1 MYRKSNVGLALL
13 LVLSMLLAACG
24 GEAATNTAV
33 PAPTDTT
40 APVAQA
46 TDTTAPAADTAT
58 TAPDGDTPTT
68 AAAGGDATATATIGI
83 PTVGPT
89 PVVPEGV
96 TTIKVVDWV
105 AENTT
110 SWANRWY
117 KPFEE
122 ANPDIKIVHEQITG
136 NYIETVLTRLTGS
149 NDIDL
154 IWVAPDSLGSF
165 LRSGAAMDLTDK
177 IKAEGADMQLEN
189 FPQWTKDDYTKVRY
203 PDLQFEDGQYGLPL
217 VMFVWEMWFN
227 SDMMSS
233 AGLTTPQRGWTWDDF
248 TTMAKKMTDESKH
261 QYGYQNQNWTL
272 PLYTWVWQNGGDIL
286 TPDAKQMVIG
296 QPNSVEAFSFLQDRQ
311 INDKIFVPID
321 QTTGANP
328 IGFDSGNAGM
338 ITRGNWNLDLSRDWK
353 FKWDLAYPPKSKA
366 EGTLGEELGMIV
378 NKSSPKKDLA
388 WRVLKWI
395 ASPEGQ
401 TSLAVNDVVPNTA
414 VMKEVG
420 LQAAPDNVR
429 NLVVPL
435 AGDPMVHS
443 APQWFR
449 PKYTP
454 GDLQDRLSVLWTG
467 EQQAEVLLPAL
478 EKEFN
483 EALAKPLP

>member
-1 MYRKSNVGLALL
+1 MLRKSKAGLALL
-13 LVLSMLLAACG
+13 LELAVLLTACG
-24 GEAATNTAV
+24 ESPATSTSV
-33 PAPTDTT
+33 PA
-40 APVAQA
+40 AA
-46 TDTTAPAADTAT
+46 TDTPAPAAAAAT
-58 TAPDGDTPTT
+58 DTPAAM
-68 AAAGGDATATATIGI
+68 AAATDTPATGGGEATATATIGI

-89 PVVPEGV
+89 PVVPAGV

-105 AENTT
+105 AENTS

-154 IWVAPDSLGSF
+154 IWVAPDSVGSF
-165 LRSGAAMDLTDK
+165 LRSGAALDLTDK
-177 IKAEGADMQLEN
+177 IKAEGDSLQLDK
-189 FPQWTKDDYTKVRY
+189 FPQWTKDDYTTVRY
-203 PDLQFEDGQYGLPL
+203 PDLKVGAGQYGLPL
-217 VMFVWEMWFN
+217 VMFVWEMWHN
-227 SDMMSS
+227 ADMEAA
-233 AGLTTPQRGWTWDDF
+233 AGLSTPQRGWTWDDF
-248 TTMAKKMTDESKH
+248 ATMSKKMTDESKH

-286 TPDAKQMVIG
+286 TPDAKQMVVG
-296 QPNSVEAFSFLQDRQ
+296 QPPAVEAFTFLQDKQ
-311 INDKIFVPID
+311 VNDKIFVPID

-353 FKWDLAYPPKSKA
+353 FKWDLSYPPKNKA
-366 EGTLGEELGMIV
+366 EGTLGEELGLII
-378 NKSSPKKDLA
+378 NKSSPKADAA
-388 WRVLKWI
+388 WKVLKWI
-395 ASPEGQ
+395 AGPEGQ
-401 TSLAVNDVVPNTA
+401 RTLAVNDVVPNTA
-414 VMKEVG
+414 VMSEVG

-429 NLVVPL
+429 SLVVPL
-435 AGDPMVHS
+435 AGDAMVHS

-454 GDLQDRLSVLWTG
+454 GDFQDRLSVLWTG
-467 EQQAEVLLPAL
+467 EKKAADLLPAI

-483 EALAKPLP
+483 EALSKPLP

>member
-1 MYRKSNVGLALL
+1 MLHKPNAGLALL
-13 LVLSMLLAACG
+13 IASSVVLASCAA
-24 GEAATNTAV
+24 
-33 PAPTDTT
+33 PS
-40 APVAQA
+40 
-46 TDTTAPAADTAT
+46 APAAAPTSAAPAAT
-58 TAPDGDTPTT
+58 QAPVEAPTEAAAAPTEAPTEAPAEAT
-68 AAAGGDATATATIGI
+68 AATEA
-83 PTVGPT
+83 T

-105 AENTT
+105 PENIT

-136 NYIETVLTRLTGS
+136 NYIETVLTRLTGD

-154 IWVAPDSLGSF
+154 IWVAPDSVGSF
-165 LRSGAAMDLTDK
+165 LRSGAAMDLTNHIKEAGDSLQIDK
-177 IKAEGADMQLEN
+177 FPKWTLE
-189 FPQWTKDDYTKVRY
+189 DYTKTRY
-203 PDLQFEDGQYGLPL
+203 PELPFADGQYGLPL
-217 VMFVWEMWFN
+217 VMFVWQLWFN
-227 SDMMSS
+227 SDMMQA
-233 AGLTTPQRGWTWDDF
+233 AGLTTPERGWTWDDF
-248 TTMAKKMTDESKH
+248 TEISKKLTDESKK

-286 TPDAKQMVIG
+286 TPDAKQLAIG
-296 QPNSVEAFSFLQDRQ
+296 QPAAVEAFKFLQDRQ
-311 INDKIFVPID
+311 LNDKIFVPID
-321 QTTGANP
+321 QTAGANP

-353 FKWDLAYPPKSKA
+353 FKWDIGYPPKNAA
-366 EGTLGEELGMIV
+366 EGTLGEELGIII
-378 NKSSPKKDLA
+378 NKNSPKAEAA

-401 TSLAVNDVVPNTA
+401 RTLAATDVVPNSE
-414 VMKEVG
+414 VMREVG
-420 LQAAPDNVR
+420 LTAVPDNVR

-435 AGDPMVHS
+435 ASDPMVHS

-454 GDLQDRLSVLWTG
+454 GDLADRLAVLWTG
-467 EQQAEVLLPAL
+467 EKTAEELLPAV

-483 EALAKPLP
+483 EALSKPMP

>member
-1 MYRKSNVGLALL
+1 MVRKFNAGLALL
-13 LVLSMLLAACG
+13 VVFSLLLTACG
-24 GEAATNTAV
+24 AEPATPTPVPVPTPTVAAPVVEATA
-33 PAPTDTT
+33 TT
-40 APVAQA
+40 AA
-46 TDTTAPAADTAT
+46 APADTAT
-58 TAPDGDTPTT
+58 TAPAVTEPTATT
-68 AAAGGDATATATIGI
+68 AAMEI

-89 PVVPEGV
+89 PVVPAGV
-96 TTIKVVDWV
+96 TTVKVVDWV
-105 AENTT
+105 AENIT

-154 IWVAPDSLGSF
+154 IWVAPDSVGSF
-165 LRSGAAMDLTDK
+165 LRSGAAMDLTAN
-177 IKAEGADMQLEN
+177 IQAEGDSLALDK
-189 FPQWTKDDYTKVRY
+189 FPQWTKDDYTTVRY
-203 PDLQFEDGQYGLPL
+203 PELKFGSGQYGLPL

-227 SDMMSS
+227 SDMMTA
-233 AGLTTPQRGWTWDDF
+233 AGLSTPQRGWTWDDF
-248 TTMAKKMTDESKH
+248 TQMSKKMTDESKH

-286 TPDAKQMVIG
+286 TPDANQLAVG
-296 QPNSVEAFSFLQDRQ
+296 QPAAVEAFKFLQEKQ
-311 INDKIFVPID
+311 LNDKIFVPID

-353 FKWDLAYPPKSKA
+353 FKWDLAYPPKNKA
-366 EGTLGEELGMIV
+366 EGTLGEELGMII
-378 NKSSPKKDLA
+378 NKSSPKTDAA

-401 TSLAVNDVVPNTA
+401 RSLAVNDVVPNSD
-414 VMKEVG
+414 VMREVG

-435 AGDPMVHS
+435 SSDTMVHS

-454 GDLQDRLSVLWTG
+454 GDFADRLSVIWTG
-467 EQQAEVLLPAL
+467 EKTAEELLPAI

-483 EALAKPLP
+483 DALSQPLP